1 MPTARDRVADPGPWA
16 GVTTTIW
23 ECLQWLQASQATCGG
38 LGTLGAESGGPCLQ
52 EGAAYPS
59 LGQ

>member
-1 MPTARDRVADPGPWA
+1 MADPGPWA

-23 ECLQWLQASQATCGG
+23 EGLQWLQASQATCGG
-38 LGTLGAESGGPCLQ
+38 LGTLGAELGGPRLQ
-52 EGAAYPS
+52 KGAAHPS